1 MNGYNLLKMDLKIKT
16 SEVNKIS
23 REINDI
29 KDLNYYK
36 KN

>member
-1 MNGYNLLKMDLKIKT
+1 MVTFIENGFKIKT